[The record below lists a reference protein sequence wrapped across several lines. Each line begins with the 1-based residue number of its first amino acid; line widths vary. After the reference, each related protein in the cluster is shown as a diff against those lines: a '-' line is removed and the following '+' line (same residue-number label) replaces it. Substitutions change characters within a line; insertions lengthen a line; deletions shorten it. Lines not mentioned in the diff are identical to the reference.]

1 MVCERSY
8 EKKLDGSQISCWMS
22 RMVPLP
28 LRCKDDPKEKPG
40 SVLHVME
47 MFDFS

>member
-1 MVCERSY
+1 MKRSY
-8 EKKLDGSQISCWMS
+8 EKKLDGSQIGCWMS

-28 LRCKDDPKEKPG
+28 LRCKDDPKGETW